1 MELDPDLLERVIIV
15 APVGRDSSL
24 VQSVL
29 GEASIHAV
37 AAESVEQACDELDR
51 GCGALLITEES
62 LTPHATVRLAE
73 CLQAQPLWSDLPLL
87 VLCGMTELQQK
98 PRSFRELGARANVT
112 LVDRPLR
119 IKSLVTAV
127 ESALRARRRQ
137 YEVHTLMEQL
147 GERIEERDRFLAI
160 LGHELRNPLAAILMA
175 AESANDNGGGLD
187 PANVQL
193 IQRQTRHLTR
203 LVDDL
208 LNLTRLTSG
217 RIVLQKELVDLAAL
231 ITECERNF
239 EEQAASQKVTL
250 EVKQSEEQLL
260 IEGDV
265 VRLEQIINN
274 LVTNAL
280 KYTPAGG
287 KVTIESLVEG
297 DSVLLRVRDSGI
309 GIPPDQLEQI
319 FGLFTQATNIG
330 RRGTEGLG
338 IGLSLVQRLTKLH
351 GGTILARSD
360 GVGRGSEFELR
371 LPVAQGVESL
381 GSSPA
386 AAAGPLLPGSLKIVL
401 VDDNHDLR
409 TLLERSLSRL
419 GHEVSSA
426 ATGEEGVDLILA
438 GKPDLG
444 IIDIRM
450 PGIDGYEV
458 ARRVRKEREGEGLFL
473 VALSGFGQP
482 EDKERARQAGF
493 DDHLTK
499 PVDRAELQA
508 LLQRVLAGRVE
519 PTGVESGAQ
528 PRQAS

>member
-1 MELDPDLLERVIIV
+1 MDWDPDLLERVIIV

-24 VQSVL
+24 VQTVL
-29 GEASIHAV
+29 EEASIRAEP
-37 AAESVEQACDELDR
+37 AESVEQACDELDR

-62 LTPHATVRLAE
+62 LTARATARLAE

-175 AESANDNGGGLD
+175 AECANDNGGGLD

-231 ITECERNF
+231 IAECERNF

-250 EVKQSEEQLL
+250 EVKRPEGQLL

-287 KVTIESLVEG
+287 KVTIEPLLDREWVS
-297 DSVLLRVRDSGI
+297 LRVRDSGI

-338 IGLSLVQRLTKLH
+338 IGLSLVQRLTELH
-351 GGTILARSD
+351 GGTIRARSD

-371 LPVAQGVESL
+371 LPIASGTEALEPGQ
-381 GSSPA
+381 A
-386 AAAGPLLPGSLKIVL
+386 AAAVPPIPGSLQIVL
-401 VDDNHDLR
+401 IDDNHDLR
-409 TLLERSLSRL
+409 TLLEKMLTRL
-419 GHEVSSA
+419 GHEVSCA
-426 ATGEEGVDLILA
+426 VTGEEGLELIIAGRPELA
-438 GKPDLG
+438 
-444 IIDIRM
+444 IVDIRM

-458 ARRVRKEREGEGLFL
+458 ARRVRKERQSEELIL

-482 EDKERARQAGF
+482 EDKERALEAGF

-499 PVDRAELQA
+499 PIDRAELQA
-508 LLQRVLAGRVE
+508 LLQRVLAGRV
-519 PTGVESGAQ
+519 GLARLGSGA
-528 PRQAS
+528 